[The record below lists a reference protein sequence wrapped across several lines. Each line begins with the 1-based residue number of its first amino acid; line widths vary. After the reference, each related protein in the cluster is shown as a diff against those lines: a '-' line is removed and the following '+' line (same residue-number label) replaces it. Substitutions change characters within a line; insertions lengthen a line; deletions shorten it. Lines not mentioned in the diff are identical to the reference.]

1 MKKKRELFVAV
12 VRWILRRLAMVGL
25 CFAILYLHV
34 FVAWLDKDKDF
45 DTIHSPVGS
54 PFLEQHREAPL

>member
-12 VRWILRRLAMVGL
+12 VRWILRRSIVIGL
-25 CFAILYLHV
+25 CFAIIYLQL
-34 FVAWLDKDKDF
+34 FVEWLDKDKDF

-54 PFLEQHREAPL
+54 PFLERNREETL